1 MQSFILDRHTDPSNP
16 VMKVTQDDKI
26 PVYDDQAAANADLAN
41 LAVGQFIVTKEVS
54 VRENTIFNTI
64 YPIGVTYVQYPGQK
78 SPNELWSSISTWEEI
93 DYSGAFFRAS
103 GGNADSFIAEGG
115 TLTKQKAQLPNI
127 HAQFGFN
134 NNAINGTWGNG
145 ALSNTYTDHGGGV
158 SGGSSTVWRNYSST
172 IWNFSASNSSASSDH
187 LGDNVYTNNGETRPS
202 NFTIKIW
209 KRTA

>member
-1 MQSFILDRHTDPSNP
+1 MYLEDPSRED
-16 VMKVTQDDKI
+16 KKISKEFFTQGTGSNQVLHESPTEKI
-26 PVYDDQAAANADLAN
+26 PVYDDQAAVEADLAN

-78 SPNELWSSISTWEEI
+78 SPNELWPNISTWEEI

-115 TLTKQKAQLPNI
+115 TLTPQAEGT
-127 HAQFGFN
+127 AV
-134 NNAINGTWGNG
+134 NGLSIGGGNHSHIYDGIYLQNGSSFTTISVGSAYLGKIDTRTVGNG
-145 ALSNTYTDHGGGV
+145 AHSH
-158 SGGSSTVWRNYSST
+158 T
-172 IWNFSASNSSASSDH
+172 IT
-187 LGDNVYTNNGETRPS
+187 GDTETRPS